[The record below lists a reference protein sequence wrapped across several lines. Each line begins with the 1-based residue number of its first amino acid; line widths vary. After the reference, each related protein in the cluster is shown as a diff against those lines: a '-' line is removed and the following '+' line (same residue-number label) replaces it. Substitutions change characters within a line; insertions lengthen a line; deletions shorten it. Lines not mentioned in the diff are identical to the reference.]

1 MSRSLFYLDLAEVA
15 TAATDKVDFDGHTYI
30 PANGEGPSV
39 PLCYKLLKLHKP
51 VASLDLLYNT
61 VLSNTQVV
69 K

>member
-1 MSRSLFYLDLAEVA
+1 MSRSLLYLDLA
-15 TAATDKVDFDGHTYI
+15 DKGPQQQQVDFDGHTYI
-30 PANGEGPSV
+30 SANGESASV